1 MGNCAMIKNNICY
14 YKDKGSS
21 IIVGEK
27 DNNLSIQEIVKK
39 DREEYLNVSHI
50 FMLFQ
55 IEKKINKSNLQT
67 NQN

>member
-1 MGNCAMIKNNICY
+1 MRNCAMIKNNICY

-50 FMLFQ
+50 FMLF
-55 IEKKINKSNLQT
+55 
-67 NQN
+67 